1 MSIQGLQNPYERLQ
15 VLPTTMNWRGT
26 WLVTQTYFKNDIV
39 ISPANGASYVLANQ
53 TAVGGGPDP
62 SVNPEYVELSPLSTG
77 IIGITAGTAIGLS
90 GPPNNPTITNNGV
103 RTVDGDGVTVVVDN
117 TDPNNPVISS
127 NSITI
132 LQPGSGISIDNA
144 NPQIPVVSNT
154 GVRQIL
160 PADTSVNISNPTG
173 IVTISANGLIGV
185 TPGLGISLTGSPQ
198 NPEIANAGVVSLD
211 VGSGL
216 SSTGGVNPTISNTGV
231 LTVSPA
237 DSSIIASGTA
247 QNVTLR
253 TSAPVLVRAFS
264 ANIISGVP
272 SAGPGLSTGFAVGMP
287 ASPNIFRDYL
297 ANGAP
302 DPTGIFIIDMTQIIL
317 QFTAA
322 GAAQVLQNVFT
333 VRFSNG
339 ATSYTS
345 SSILNN
351 NYLNVGSSYP
361 VVASAGLVYLNV
373 AEARTAGITALTGIS
388 LLNATNGDLQVLSGP
403 AGVNA
408 TYYPLGLQ

>member
-1 MSIQGLQNPYERLQ
+1 MSVQGLQNPYERLQ
-15 VLPTTMNWRGT
+15 VLPTTMNWRGL

-39 ISPANGASYVLANQ
+39 VSPANGASYVLANQ
-53 TAVGGGPDP
+53 TAVNGGADP

-77 IIGITAGTAIGLS
+77 IIGITQGTAIGIS

-127 NSITI
+127 NSITV

-160 PADTSVNISNPTG
+160 AADSSVNVSNPTG

-185 TPGLGISLTGSPQ
+185 TPGLGISVTGSAQ
-198 NPEIANAGVVSLD
+198 NPVIANSGVASLVVST
-211 VGSGL
+211 GL
-216 SSTGGVNPTISNTGV
+216 SSTGGVNPTIANTGV
-231 LTVSPA
+231 LSVTPA
-237 DSSIIASGTA
+237 DSSIIAGGTA

-253 TSAPVLVRAFS
+253 TSAPVLTAAFS
-264 ANIISGVP
+264 ADSTGVLP
-272 SAGPGLSTGFAVGMP
+272 ANPGLAIGISVTTRP
-287 ASPNIFRDYL
+287 TASIFFQYL

-302 DPTGIFIIDMTQIIL
+302 DPTGIFIIDMS
-317 QFTAA
+317 QFLLRFNAA
-322 GAAQVLQNVFT
+322 GAGQVLQNVFT
-333 VRFSNG
+333 VIFRNG
-339 ATSYTS
+339 ATNYTS
-345 SSILNN
+345 STVLNN
-351 NYLNVGSSYP
+351 GYLNVGLSYP
-361 VVASAGLVYLNV
+361 IVASGGLVYLNV
-373 AEARTAGITALTGIS
+373 AEARAAGLTGLTQI
-388 LLNATNGDLQVLSGP
+388 LILNATNGELQLVSGP